1 MYEYNEYR
9 VRAAEFQQK
18 ARSARTEDDKQSW
31 LALADSWLQTAELR
45 EILERQTR
53 AINKAVA

>member
-1 MYEYNEYR
+1 MSEYNEYR

-18 ARSARTEDDKQSW
+18 AKNASSEDDKHSW

-45 EILERQTR
+45 EILERQERQT
-53 AINKAVA
+53 